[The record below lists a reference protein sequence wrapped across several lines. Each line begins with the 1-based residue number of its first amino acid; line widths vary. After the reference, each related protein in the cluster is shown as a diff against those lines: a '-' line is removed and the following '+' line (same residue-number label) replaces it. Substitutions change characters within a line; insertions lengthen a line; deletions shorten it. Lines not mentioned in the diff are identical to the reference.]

1 MRKPYRSIALGPT
14 DIPLFSFRVR
24 EIEGG
29 PSRLNTRVRC
39 DVRVSLLVRRPSLL
53 EMTALLKKHVSLH
66 SHSPSPSW
74 SSARVPRR
82 YHTWCPPPGRRM
94 GVGRGGASPCLLY
107 LGETSKD
114 EEDPIPHG
122 GRRTTGGGAGA
133 ANGGRDVKGV
143 PVAVRCTRLELGQF
157 ELRNFSD
164 SPHACSMPHREGH
177 FSSLGMGL
185 FLDRRTFRHIHGW

>member
-1 MRKPYRSIALGPT
+1 M
-14 DIPLFSFRVR
+14 
-24 EIEGG
+24 
-29 PSRLNTRVRC
+29 
-39 DVRVSLLVRRPSLL
+39 SLLVRRPSLL

-164 SPHACSMPHREGH
+164 SPHACSIFHAPSRGT
-177 FSSLGMGL
+177 L
-185 FLDRRTFRHIHGW
+185 FLSWHGPLLGSKNVSAYPTMGGSCIATHLAYPVIQREIFSNTKQI